1 MTKRT
6 QKRVFWHLL
15 ENMSQLH
22 TVPMLRDATR
32 VKFLRLLAH
41 HEKTIECSF
50 LQKLFKK
57 KESPP
62 GMYASFTVVY
72 NRFQSVVYKSDWYN
86 VHVTTLELAKKIV
99 TSSNNMQK
107 YKTSIVNLRIYR
119 KYIALKSSNWVY
131 RIYVR
136 K

>member
-1 MTKRT
+1 
-6 QKRVFWHLL
+6 
-15 ENMSQLH
+15 
-22 TVPMLRDATR
+22 
-32 VKFLRLLAH
+32 
-41 HEKTIECSF
+41 
-50 LQKLFKK
+50 
-57 KESPP
+57 
-62 GMYASFTVVY
+62 MYASFTVVY